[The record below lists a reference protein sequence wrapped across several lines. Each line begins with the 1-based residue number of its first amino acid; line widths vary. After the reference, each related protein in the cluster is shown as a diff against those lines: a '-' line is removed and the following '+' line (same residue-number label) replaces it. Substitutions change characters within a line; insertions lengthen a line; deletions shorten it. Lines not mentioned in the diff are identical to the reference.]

1 MGENNLKDFLLQLP
15 IYLQIE
21 QDINKSEYIK
31 LFSPTCETCLAIECK
46 IAFHLET

>member
-21 QDINKSEYIK
+21 QDNNKSEYINY
-31 LFSPTCETCLAIECK
+31 
-46 IAFHLET
+46 FHQPVKPAWQ